1 MQLLQ
6 IRVDLEARAG
16 GGPKPGEAWYV
27 RKCFLAQNPR
37 SPGERS
43 KTRSVVG
50 RLGQEH
56 PYEGGQEM
64 ATTVPSATRD
74 ARTTRILARFTP
86 TSNVTTE
93 QYDDTIHRLEKVG
106 DWPPAG
112 LDYHVA
118 FKADGKFRVSEIWD
132 SREQFEAFGQR
143 LMPVLDEVGIEPGQ
157 PEMLE
162 IHNIIKR

>member
-1 MQLLQ
+1 
-6 IRVDLEARAG
+6 
-16 GGPKPGEAWYV
+16 
-27 RKCFLAQNPR
+27 
-37 SPGERS
+37 
-43 KTRSVVG
+43 
-50 RLGQEH
+50 
-56 PYEGGQEM
+56 M
-64 ATTVPSATRD
+64 ATTVPSATMD
-74 ARTTRILARFTP
+74 ARKTRILARFTP

-93 QYDDTIHRLEKVG
+93 QYDETIRRLEKVG

-118 FKADGKFRVSEIWD
+118 FKSDGKFRVSEIWD
-132 SREQFEAFGQR
+132 SREQFDAFGQR